1 MFNAA
6 LIAVAR
12 RFQPPSTC
20 NTPPGGCCRS
30 APFGGNR
37 ALMLQTVQGGVQLS
51 PRDVQRVVR
60 DLPDAQQHAIA
71 QDQPVRQQARAVLPA
86 VRLEATALIE
96 ESVRLGLPRAR
107 SLFKDQRPA
116 AR

>member
-1 MFNAA
+1 
-6 LIAVAR
+6 
-12 RFQPPSTC
+12 
-20 NTPPGGCCRS
+20 
-30 APFGGNR
+30 
-37 ALMLQTVQGGVQLS
+37 MLQTVQGGVQLS